1 MDMPITVVV
10 SPTLESTR
18 LLGMCGPD
26 EILRAKLG
34 PASHVHRWAAS
45 TLLEGLAL
53 WYQEPLRVVLC
64 ADSEAIASPLML
76 TDGLGLGDRTFHFEV
91 EVVDRR
97 RVPGAERLRG
107 IADFS
112 DLRPFCQQFRP

>member
-1 MDMPITVVV
+1 MEIPITVVMA
-10 SPTLESTR
+10 PTHESTR
-18 LLGMCGPD
+18 LLGMCGPH

-34 PASHVHRWAAS
+34 PPALVHRWAAS

-53 WYQEPLRVVLC
+53 WYQEPLRVVLF
-64 ADSEAIASPLML
+64 AESEAILSPLML

-91 EVVDRR
+91 EVIDHS

-107 IADFS
+107 VGDFR
-112 DLRPFCQQFRP
+112 DLRELAQRFVP

>member
-1 MDMPITVVV
+1 MDMPITVVMA
-10 SPTLESTR
+10 PARESTR

-34 PASHVHRWAAS
+34 PAAHVHRWAAS

-64 ADSEAIASPLML
+64 AESEAIASPLML
-76 TDGLGLGDRTFHFEV
+76 TDGLGLGDRTLHFEV

-97 RVPGAERLRG
+97 PLPHAQRLRG
-107 IADFS
+107 IADFA